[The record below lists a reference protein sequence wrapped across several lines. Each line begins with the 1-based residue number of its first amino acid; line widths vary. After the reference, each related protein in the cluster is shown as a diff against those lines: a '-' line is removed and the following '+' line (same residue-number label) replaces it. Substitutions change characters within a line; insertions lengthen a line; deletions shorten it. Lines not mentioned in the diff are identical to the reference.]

1 MIATALWTCFACY
14 GTARTQ
20 MDTEATA
27 VETPSCCGKPMWLTG
42 TIDRSDNPSFAAGER
57 QQEGK

>member
-1 MIATALWTCFACY
+1 MMAPAIWTCFACY
-14 GTARTQ
+14 ATKRTM

-42 TIDRSDNPSFAAGER
+42 VPVEDVSIAASNE
-57 QQEGK
+57 EKK